1 MPVETPELEG
11 PSEHAVKLARVWLLI
26 GGWVWLF
33 VGAALVL
40 ASATGNVWGPIAI
53 VGFGVAHFIAARF
66 ASRRVAVFFAF
77 FSP

>member
-1 MPVETPELEG
+1 MAIGTPELEG
-11 PSEHAVKLARVWLLI
+11 PSEHAVKLARFWLLI

-33 VGAALVL
+33 VGIALLLSVAASEL
-40 ASATGNVWGPIAI
+40 WGPLAI
-53 VGFGVAHFIAARF
+53 VAFGLAHFIAARF